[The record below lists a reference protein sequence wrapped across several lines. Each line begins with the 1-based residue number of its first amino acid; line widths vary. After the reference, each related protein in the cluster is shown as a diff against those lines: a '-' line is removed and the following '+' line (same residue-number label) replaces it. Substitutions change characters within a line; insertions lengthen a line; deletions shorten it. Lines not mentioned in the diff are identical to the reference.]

1 MYSFLWNKIPLTLSV
16 VTAWLHQ
23 ECIPR
28 SFSQIPA
35 ELIWSQP
42 PNHISVP
49 GKGVIPPNSVQSAVW
64 MHNPEYVFFFF
75 TDFSFFFLFAVP
87 FESCYAAK
95 QAQQIKCHVK
105 QKQAWKLPSGCT
117 AHLAE
122 RAARGPDYPCQWKRK
137 WDSGFCSVTACGHT
151 PPFQGTI
158 ISGYLDFLFRGA
170 KTHHI

>member
-1 MYSFLWNKIPLTLSV
+1 MWLQLGYIRSVSLAPSAKSLQSWTDHNPQIISVSLEKESFLQTLCNR
-16 VTAWLHQ
+16 LFG
-23 ECIPR
+23 CIILNM
-28 SFSQIPA
+28 F
-35 ELIWSQP
+35 
-42 PNHISVP
+42 
-49 GKGVIPPNSVQSAVW
+49 
-64 MHNPEYVFFFF
+64 FFFF